1 MENSRT
7 IFWNVPER
15 FPEFPTDRVYKGQAG
30 GPVSQSLILWASY
43 CHCLY
48 QLAGIFG
55 RYSQVLL
62 YHLRSYLHWI
72 LGLYF
77 NYIVDYTRLYWTIHW
92 TTHHHLESIDI
103 LFVTCLPPGRTYP
116 KCYIVGPWIL
126 QYSGTYQKL
135 QD

>member
-1 MENSRT
+1 MFRKDFRN
-7 IFWNVPER
+7 
-15 FPEFPTDRVYKGQAG
+15 FPQTEYIRAGLEGQSVSFNHSFELVTATVYCIY
-30 GPVSQSLILWASY
+30 L
-43 CHCLY
+43 
-48 QLAGIFG
+48 LAGIFG

-62 YHLRSYLHWI
+62 YHLRSHLHWI

-103 LFVTCLPPGRTYP
+103 LFVTCLPPGRTYL
-116 KCYIVGPWIL
+116 KCYIVEPRIL
-126 QYSGTYQKL
+126 QYSGTYRKL